1 MHENFPIRGA
11 LAGRCAGQ
19 STGRLARTVAGVSL
33 IEFIDFAGFIGF
45 IEFIEFVEFVEFVDV
60 IVAERAIHA
69 LASPIEGARAD

>member
-45 IEFIEFVEFVEFVDV
+45 IEFVEFVEFVDV

>member
-45 IEFIEFVEFVEFVDV
+45 IEFVEFVDV

>member
-45 IEFIEFVEFVEFVDV
+45 IEFIEFVEFVDV